1 MCLSAF
7 AGNPLLI
14 SIQLLA
20 QEGLLTQKE
29 IEMHPQLPAHRV
41 DYGRVQGIKAS
52 LLSTAYVRFL
62 SNSGHAQHE
71 RYAAFCHRH
80 QSWLETFATFMALK
94 EAHGNAVWTE
104 WEPGA
109 AHNDTKTLEIWKTRL
124 DWEIG
129 LHKYVQFLFYEQ
141 WTALKAYCRKQGI
154 YIIGDLPLYVAHD
167 SAEVWSRPD
176 LFQLDNTGRPFVIAG
191 VPPDYFSS
199 SGQRWGNP
207 IYRWDRM
214 AENGYTWW
222 IERFRL
228 NFTLFDILR
237 IDHFRGFEAYWE
249 VPAAEKTAV
258 NGHWVKGPGQNLFKA
273 VQAAL
278 GPIQVI
284 AEDLGVITPEVDVLR
299 DSLGFPGMRI
309 LQMAFGNDPKAS
321 EYRPHNHS
329 QRSVVYTATHDH
341 NTSVGWFTSDPGSQS
356 TQSREEI
363 EQERRYLLDYL
374 GTNGSQIH
382 WDLIRLALCS
392 VARTTIIPLQ
402 DVLGLGTEARMNR
415 PGSAHGNWEW
425 RFTFEQLKPEI
436 LDRLRREVEI
446 FERI

>member
-1 MCLSAF
+1 
-7 AGNPLLI
+7 
-14 SIQLLA
+14 
-20 QEGLLTQKE
+20 
-29 IEMHPQLPAHRV
+29 
-41 DYGRVQGIKAS
+41 
-52 LLSTAYVRFL
+52 
-62 SNSGHAQHE
+62 
-71 RYAAFCHRH
+71 
-80 QSWLETFATFMALK
+80 
-94 EAHGNAVWTE
+94 
-104 WEPGA
+104 
-109 AHNDTKTLEIWKTRL
+109 
-124 DWEIG
+124 
-129 LHKYVQFLFYEQ
+129 
-141 WTALKAYCRKQGI
+141 
-154 YIIGDLPLYVAHD
+154 
-167 SAEVWSRPD
+167 
-176 LFQLDNTGRPFVIAG
+176 
-191 VPPDYFSS
+191 
-199 SGQRWGNP
+199 
-207 IYRWDRM
+207 
-214 AENGYTWW
+214 
-222 IERFRL
+222 
-228 NFTLFDILR
+228 
-237 IDHFRGFEAYWE
+237 
-249 VPAAEKTAV
+249 
-258 NGHWVKGPGQNLFKA
+258 LFKA